1 MIECVSAQEVKVT
14 EEKLIALEDKF
25 YVNDAGELIIR
36 DGRVPWTPEVSQ
48 LYNPRNGLDL
58 CHVISWQA
66 IDTVIAGL
74 NDARNHFD
82 LNVKK
87 SVIKCLATALHSG
100 VVMTYIDKQNAAVV
114 MGDSYFNQLIQ
125 EVDSWTKDP
134 THNEWTK
141 IYNWLNSQTYN
152 IRLGAASWNR
162 GLKQYCDPRG
172 WWHFD
177 QYGNEDRNGGQYF
190 PKFPRPK
197 AKGVANSYQ
206 LTQADTQQQS
216 SFMRIVSVLPAL
228 SSDFWEPKRNHQEIY
243 YIRPDDVAETHA
255 DEVIW
260 SSNNQYF
267 RLKE

>member
-1 MIECVSAQEVKVT
+1 VK
-14 EEKLIALEDKF
+14 
-25 YVNDAGELIIR
+25 R
-36 DGRVPWTPEVSQ
+36 
-48 LYNPRNGLDL
+48 LYDPRNGFDL

-82 LNVKK
+82 LTVKQ

-100 VVMTYIDKQNAAVV
+100 VVITYLDKQNAAVV
-114 MGDSYFNQLIQ
+114 IGDFYFNQLIQ
-125 EVDSWTKDP
+125 EVDSWSKDP

-152 IRLGAASWNR
+152 IRLGAVSWNR
-162 GLKQYCDPRG
+162 GLKQYFDPRG
-172 WWHFD
+172 WRHFN
-177 QYGNEDRNGGQYF
+177 QYGNEDRNSGKYF
-190 PKFPRPK
+190 PMTPGIK
-197 AKGVANSYQ
+197 AQGIPNSYQ

-216 SFMRIVSVLPAL
+216 SFMRIVNVLPAL
-228 SSDFWEPKRNHQEIY
+228 CSDFWEPKKNHQEVY
-243 YIRPDDVAETHA
+243 YRRPDGVIVTRA

-267 RLKE
+267 RSKE